1 MTTPPLATTF
11 EFDPEFLGRLVGSF
25 PSAASFRSEI
35 SREDEMFLKPLAG
48 YGGNHERACVRY
60 LTVGKQMMDEVRQLV
75 QWAFGGWQQVESVL
89 DFASGYGR
97 FTRHLIQEVEP
108 QRVWVSDIY
117 EDAVHFQREL
127 FGVGGLPSMSDPG
140 EFTSPRRFD
149 LIFVSS
155 LFSHLPSH
163 RFLPWL
169 SKLYSLLSDRGL
181 LVFTT
186 HGIDLVQDAADDF
199 VFRPISESRSLEGSE
214 YGSTFVSD
222 AFVSGAIRE
231 ATGDSVSWKGFA
243 HGYLGFQDLY
253 ALSRDAGR
261 RFESLRYDP
270 GIFGHVDF
278 CKRTGDQIGLNGWAA
293 DPGELSPLRV
303 RVLAGSKCLAECV
316 PSIERPDIV
325 KLYGSDALARTGW
338 WCSFPDGA
346 IHATEWIQVEVARG
360 DDLHEVISLDRLD
373 AMLSW

>member
-1 MTTPPLATTF
+1 
-11 EFDPEFLGRLVGSF
+11 
-25 PSAASFRSEI
+25 
-35 SREDEMFLKPLAG
+35 MFLKPLAG
-48 YGGNHERACVRY
+48 YGGNRERACVRY

-75 QWAFGGWQQVESVL
+75 QWAFGGWQRVESVL
-89 DFASGYGR
+89 DFASGHGR

-149 LIFVSS
+149 LVLVSS

-169 SKLYSLLSDRGL
+169 SKLYSVLSDRGL

-186 HGIDLVQDAADDF
+186 HGIDLVQDAAADF
-199 VFRPISESRSLEGSE
+199 VFEQPISESRSLEGSE

-231 ATGDSVSWKGFA
+231 ASGLTSVSWKRA
-243 HGYLGFQDLY
+243 
-253 ALSRDAGR
+253 SRMAISVSRISMHSAAMPADASN
-261 RFESLRYDP
+261 RFVTTRASSATWIPAE
-270 GIFGHVDF
+270 
-278 CKRTGDQIGLNGWAA
+278 RTGDQIGLNGWAA

-303 RVLAGSKCLAECV
+303 RVLAGAKCLAECV

-338 WCSFPDGA
+338 WCSVPDRA
-346 IHATEWIQVEVARG
+346 IHAERVDPGRG
-360 DDLHEVISLDRLD
+360 RPR
-373 AMLSW
+373 